1 MSQSPKVA
9 SGLVFLSAILELS
22 YFVPSF
28 LSSPSPLSPSPLTIA
43 NMKPGSFTEHTIC
56 LTLWAT
62 QTRGDKSAITG
73 LRGIAIR
80 AANGSGSLNKVLE
93 ATHHPLLHLS
103 GCFWESAGAGGLS
116 RHSARHHHPGGHL
129 TPARNAAK
137 HGMWA
142 EKMLLKRKE
151 VGWQQKN
158 EEGDAKFGRVWEV
171 QCKPKCTFF
180 NSHCWGNSTA
190 CSTQQDPGKREW
202 LGSS

>member
-22 YFVPSF
+22 YFVPPF
-28 LSSPSPLSPSPLTIA
+28 LSSPSPLSPSLLTIT

-56 LTLWAT
+56 LTLSNPDPWRKIGRHRT
-62 QTRGDKSAITG
+62 ERNSK
-73 LRGIAIR
+73 IR

-93 ATHHPLLHLS
+93 ATHYLLLHLS

-137 HGMWA
+137 HSMWTK
-142 EKMLLKRKE
+142 KMLLKRKE
-151 VGWQQKN
+151 VG
-158 EEGDAKFGRVWEV
+158 
-171 QCKPKCTFF
+171 
-180 NSHCWGNSTA
+180 
-190 CSTQQDPGKREW
+190 
-202 LGSS
+202 